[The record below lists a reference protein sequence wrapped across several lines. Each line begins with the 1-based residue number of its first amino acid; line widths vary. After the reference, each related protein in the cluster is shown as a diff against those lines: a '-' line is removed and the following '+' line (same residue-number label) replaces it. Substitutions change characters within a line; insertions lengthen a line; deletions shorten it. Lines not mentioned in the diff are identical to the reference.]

1 MNSRSHNNSFDDC
14 GLPIFLNPLCSYEA
28 YNVIFLSFFQVCSF
42 FHNEVSPDREHRYIF
57 FPCNVT
63 SISSNLLFNQFNL
76 INNLQSWDDAQHV
89 VQQHTRSLLHK
100 PKGTMEE
107 ERG

>member
-1 MNSRSHNNSFDDC
+1 MKQPEITQLKLFVSNNHYVSKNMNSRSHNNSFDDC

-76 INNLQSWDDAQHV
+76 INNLQS
-89 VQQHTRSLLHK
+89 
-100 PKGTMEE
+100 
-107 ERG
+107 